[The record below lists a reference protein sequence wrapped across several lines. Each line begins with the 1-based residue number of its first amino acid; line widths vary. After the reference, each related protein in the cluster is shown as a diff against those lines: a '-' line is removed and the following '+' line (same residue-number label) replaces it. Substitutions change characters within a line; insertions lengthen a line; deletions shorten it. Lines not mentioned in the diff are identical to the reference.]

1 MSSKF
6 DSSTY
11 TDYLNEV
18 AAVAPYFVS
27 IGMSDVVNFPSYL
40 EQFHAKLNK
49 LIEEGRVC
57 IYVDVS
63 SREATEKE
71 EGRFKGDDYR
81 IDLNDLEQIIRSRP
95 LGKKVEVIT
104 NYKQVL
110 AYTTSVETVE
120 SSKELWDETKVTIIP
135 MWQRTKEL
143 LTSERHRS
151 KVARAVGA
159 SKIGMAVLPSDEYDN
174 YESYLHSQIL
184 KTSID
189 PFRKL
194 YEYCLGHSGDVN
206 YVGETHRINQ
216 PFLHKPVVRKD
227 QEKQY
232 EMLLHLFQAQ
242 LWSRIKVLLYG
253 NYGTGKTTMA
263 YGQGKLFSHMWT
275 LGADLVSGVPNEGLQ
290 VPEGLY
296 LPSYLDKYSLSQ
308 KFLVVDQ
315 ADCWGE
321 DLSKYLHANSR
332 LVLTSNK
339 DPSTFVGTPPT
350 IVVPGQTEIPQPS
363 SGLYAI
369 EWGGKP
375 WVESV
380 PEFRFDKE

>member
-1 MSSKF
+1 MSSEF
-6 DSSTY
+6 DESAFN
-11 TDYLNEV
+11 DHLNEV
-18 AAVAPYFVS
+18 ARVAPYFVKV
-27 IGMSDVVNFPSYL
+27 GMSDVVNFPNYL
-40 EQFHAKLNK
+40 EQFHAKLKK
-49 LIEEGRVC
+49 LIDEGLVC

-71 EGRFKGDDYR
+71 EGRFPGDDYR
-81 IDLNDLEQIIRSRP
+81 IVLNDLEQIIWSRP

-104 NYKQVL
+104 NYKKVL
-110 AYTTSVETVE
+110 EYETSVETAE
-120 SSKELWDETKVTIIP
+120 SNKEPWDETKVTIIP
-135 MWQRTKEL
+135 VWQRTREL
-143 LTSERHRS
+143 LTSQRHRS

-159 SKIGMAVLPSDEYDN
+159 SKIGMAVLPSDEYDD
-174 YESYLHSQIL
+174 YEKYLHSQIL
-184 KTSID
+184 NTSID
-189 PFRKL
+189 AFRKL

-216 PFLHKPVVRKD
+216 PFLHEPVVRKD

-275 LGADLVSGVPNEGLQ
+275 LGADLVSGVPNGGLQ

-296 LPSYLDKYSLSQ
+296 LPSYLEPYSSSQ
-308 KFLVVDQ
+308 KLLVVDQ
-315 ADCWGE
+315 ADCWRG
-321 DLSKYLHANSR
+321 DNLSKYLKAYSR
-332 LVLTSNK
+332 LVLTSNNE
-339 DPSTFVGTPPT
+339 PSTFVGTPTT

-369 EWGGKP
+369 EWGGEP

-380 PEFRFDKE
+380 PEFRFNE